1 MKDLQALLHAVPVD
15 SLTGRVV
22 HTDEAH
28 RGPIDEVLADAFGFT
43 EEARRVMRIG
53 ELERIF
59 RAVQMQERQNFF
71 LFPFL
76 KPKCFTF
83 SVTELRRCVDFG
95 FEGHAS
101 VQLTLTPN
109 PSPVSWI
116 HPATAMAHTHPLL
129 VLDVGGGTLR
139 LGFAAGV
146 PSCGRRT
153 GRAEPNCC
161 GEPWPKRGGSSR
173 LYGEEVA
180 QKLVSYQLQRPSC
193 RGLLLDLQM
202 QKKIWM
208 DVLSRL
214 DLQGRKLSDLAVLAV
229 LAPLTPEVVVQE
241 VVAILVEDLGFA
253 DASVVESSSVA
264 LKSPGLSSMLRSC
277 SPSPC
282 CTVLSLGFSACFA
295 QPCVEGKAIA
305 SAGRRCPVGGR
316 VLTNLLLESL
326 KLRHYD
332 LSHSWF
338 LAQDILEKTCL
349 VVRDAKQTQIPPK
362 PVTYVLPDN
371 KCMNGYVVETENEES
386 TGTSKQTLTLS
397 LERLIPEALF
407 RPQDFG
413 IPTAGVSEL
422 VVQAITAVREV
433 TWRPFLSRLVLCG
446 ALARLPGLRQRLQR
460 ELRAELPSEWPVELL
475 MEEEPEWSV
484 WQVPQQP

>member
-1 MKDLQALLHAVPVD
+1 
-15 SLTGRVV
+15 
-22 HTDEAH
+22 
-28 RGPIDEVLADAFGFT
+28 
-43 EEARRVMRIG
+43 
-53 ELERIF
+53 
-59 RAVQMQERQNFF
+59 
-71 LFPFL
+71 
-76 KPKCFTF
+76 
-83 SVTELRRCVDFG
+83 
-95 FEGHAS
+95 
-101 VQLTLTPN
+101 
-109 PSPVSWI
+109 
-116 HPATAMAHTHPLL
+116 
-129 VLDVGGGTLR
+129 
-139 LGFAAGV
+139 
-146 PSCGRRT
+146 
-153 GRAEPNCC
+153 
-161 GEPWPKRGGSSR
+161 
-173 LYGEEVA
+173 
-180 QKLVSYQLQRPSC
+180 
-193 RGLLLDLQM
+193 M

-253 DASVVESSSVA
+253 DASVVESCSVA

-295 QPCVEGKAIA
+295 QPCVEGKAIG

-332 LSHSWF
+332 LSHSWL

-362 PVTYVLPDN
+362 PVTYVLPDD
-371 KCMNGYVVETENEES
+371 KCMSGYVAETENEES
-386 TGTSKQTLTLS
+386 TETGSKQSVTLS

-413 IPTAGVSEL
+413 IPSAGVSEL
-422 VVQAITAVREV
+422 VVQAITAVCEV

-484 WQVPQQP
+484 WQGAVQHALHAEGLWGRVNPADQMDDEEVEEEEEDQPSVPSPAAPVAPSAPVMPLMRARGKRPAAELAVKPGAPPLADPAPRSTS

>member
-1 MKDLQALLHAVPVD
+1 
-15 SLTGRVV
+15 
-22 HTDEAH
+22 
-28 RGPIDEVLADAFGFT
+28 
-43 EEARRVMRIG
+43 
-53 ELERIF
+53 
-59 RAVQMQERQNFF
+59 
-71 LFPFL
+71 
-76 KPKCFTF
+76 
-83 SVTELRRCVDFG
+83 
-95 FEGHAS
+95 
-101 VQLTLTPN
+101 
-109 PSPVSWI
+109 
-116 HPATAMAHTHPLL
+116 MAHTHPLL

-146 PSCGRRT
+146 PCCGRQK
-153 GRAEPNCC
+153 GAVRAEPNCC

-173 LYGEEVA
+173 LYGEELA
-180 QKLVSYQLQRPSC
+180 QKLPSYQLQRPSR

-202 QKKIWM
+202 QKKIWI

-214 DLQGRKLSDLAVLAV
+214 DLQGRQLSDMAVLAV

-241 VVAILVEDLGFA
+241 VVSILVEDLGFA

-295 QPCVEGKAIA
+295 QPCVEGRAIA

-332 LSHSWF
+332 LSHSWL

-349 VVRDAKQTQIPPK
+349 VVHDAKQTQIPPK
-362 PVTYVLPDN
+362 PVTYVLPDD
-371 KCMNGYVVETENEES
+371 KCVSGYVAETENEES
-386 TGTSKQTLTLS
+386 SSKQSVTLS

-413 IPTAGVSEL
+413 IPSAGVSEL
-422 VVQAITAVREV
+422 VVQALTAVREV
-433 TWRPFLSRLVLCG
+433 TLRPFLSRLVLCG
-446 ALARLPGLRQRLQR
+446 LTI
-460 ELRAELPSEWPVELL
+460 S
-475 MEEEPEWSV
+475 SCSD
-484 WQVPQQP
+484 